1 MKYFLIAG
9 ERSGDLHGSNLIR
22 AIQRHDPQAEFR
34 AWGGDLMQ
42 EAGATLTRHYRE
54 LAFMGL
60 GEVLKNWR
68 TVLGLMRQ
76 CRRDL
81 TEFGPD
87 AVVLIDYGGFNL
99 RVARFAK
106 ARGIRT
112 FFYISPKVWAWNQRR
127 AFNIKR
133 YVDRL
138 FVIFPFEVGF
148 FEKYEYKVDYV
159 GNPLFDAIAAF
170 TPNSAFRQQ
179 HNLADKP
186 IVALLPGSRKQEV
199 ELILPAMLRVIPHFP
214 QYQFVL
220 AGVSNLPADLY
231 ERLLGDS
238 QLPIV
243 TNAAYDLLSV
253 AYAALVTSGTA
264 TLETALF
271 GVPQVV
277 CYRTGFLTYEIGVR
291 IIQVPF
297 LSLVNLVAERAV
309 VKELIQRELTE
320 DNLVAELH
328 KITDQPDTRQAQ
340 LRGYAEI
347 REKLGTVGASER
359 AGGLMVRYLREPRE
373 EV

>member
-1 MKYFLIAG
+1 MKYFLLAG

-22 AIQRHDPQAEFR
+22 AIQRNDPQAEFR
-34 AWGGDLMQ
+34 AWGGELMQ
-42 EAGATLTRHYRE
+42 QAGATLTRHYRE

-76 CRRDL
+76 CQRDL
-81 TEFGPD
+81 LQFKPD
-87 AVVLIDYGGFNL
+87 AVVLIDYGGFNM

-106 ARGIRT
+106 TQGIRT

-127 AFNIKR
+127 ALNIKR

-138 FVIFPFEVGF
+138 FVIFPFEVEF
-148 FEKYEYKVDYV
+148 FKKYDYQVDYV
-159 GNPLFDAIAAF
+159 GNPLFDSIAAF
-170 TPNSAFRQQ
+170 VPDPAFRERYY
-179 HNLADKP
+179 LDEKP
-186 IVALLPGSRKQEV
+186 IIALLPGSRKQEV
-199 ELILPAMLRVIPHFP
+199 EMILPEMLKVIPHFP

-220 AGVSNLPADLY
+220 AGVSNLPPALY
-231 ERLLGDS
+231 EQLLGTV
-238 QLPIV
+238 QLTQV
-243 TNAAYDLLSV
+243 TDAAYDLLSV
-253 AYAALVTSGTA
+253 AHAALVTSGTA
-264 TLETALF
+264 TLETALL

-320 DNLVAELH
+320 ANLVTELH
-328 KITDQPDTRQAQ
+328 KITDQPSTRQAQ
-340 LRGYAEI
+340 LKGYAEI
-347 REKLGTVGASER
+347 RQKLGTVGASEK
-359 AGGLMVRYLREPRE
+359 AGALMVKYLRE
-373 EV
+373 VAS